1 MGAMGCC
8 GSTDCTEGLPDRL
21 PDPFPGNATRE
32 DIIKILFK
40 AADLDGNDHL
50 TLDEFL
56 NLVQNPDDPDVK
68 AKMKKVF
75 EMADQGYQFSCVS
88 LKDGKLSEKEF
99 LDFNLQHGGDD
110 DAEFRNRAKVQF
122 YRAKQKNKHNG
133 RNNAGCIPCAK
144 FSV

>member
-1 MGAMGCC
+1 MGFA
-8 GSTDCTEGLPDRL
+8 
-21 PDPFPGNATRE
+21 
-32 DIIKILFK
+32 
-40 AADLDGNDHL
+40 AADLDRSGYL
-50 TLDEFL
+50 TLDESL
-56 NLVQNPDDPDVK
+56 NLVQNSDDPDVK

-75 EMADQGYQFSCVS
+75 EMADQGYQGSCFPYVS
-88 LKDGKLSEKEF
+88 QKDEKLSEKEF
-99 LDFNLQHGGDD
+99 LDFNLQHGGND